1 MNYFVSFCSYNWGTK
16 TQQSLRLNRKQ
27 SATNFNCSSI
37 IKCNKGGWCFL
48 FQNNFLHLVLCY
60 SEGWMLPLLLH
71 WKLKLPA
78 SLLPG
83 VYSRRNISLR
93 EVVRS
98 HRKSLKVVL
107 FDPQTRPRPCLVCR
121 GRQFR
126 ILGWLSLA
134 RQRSEVT
141 WIIQLWFEFLAS
153 LRWLFLCVIPD

>member
-1 MNYFVSFCSYNWGTK
+1 MLSFV
-16 TQQSLRLNRKQ
+16 LN
-27 SATNFNCSSI
+27 
-37 IKCNKGGWCFL
+37 L

-107 FDPQTRPRPCLVCR
+107 FDPQTRPRPCLTKLLIKVTHLFQPMFSSCR
-121 GRQFR
+121 MVSICWNSGVWWLLQRLQAEICISYIASFIKVDLCPLWDTPSGFSFR
-126 ILGWLSLA
+126 VLIWLI
-134 RQRSEVT
+134 RRGD
-141 WIIQLWFEFLAS
+141 
-153 LRWLFLCVIPD
+153 RK